1 MNSRKRHTK
10 FHIWVLFAAL
20 GSMTFVITTVLS
32 QQSSAW
38 PQWGHDQQHTGT
50 VNVAGQNLNKILANI
65 VYDPFVE
72 QEKAPENGDGDLLIH
87 YQTPLVDGNDVY
99 MEFKTGTY
107 TSITTWETQT
117 WNEKKLSWRGNHL
130 VEQWSFQTNWKPV
143 PFNPAGPSWEPVF
156 HAALAGDFVYVPGAG
171 GTVYKL
177 NKSDGSVVAQY
188 NPFDPG
194 LASGM
199 FLTGPITADSSG
211 NIYFDTIKLN
221 MSNPW
226 GNDVSNSWLVK
237 ITASGAI
244 SLAQFKNIM
253 VGELGPN
260 DPCEVGFSTPPPWPP
275 TPTSVA
281 PTRDCGTVRPGINV
295 APAVGPDGTIYTIA
309 RNHFVTRYGY
319 VVAVNP
325 DLTPKWTTSMHGILN
340 DGCNVQIPPNGTP
353 GGCSVGATTG
363 VAPDTNSLPSGRV
376 LDDSTSSP
384 VVAPDGSVF
393 YGSYSRYNYAQGH
406 LLRFSSTGQFLNS
419 YIFGWDDTPAI
430 RTHGSTYSIV
440 TKDNHYGGVGS
451 YCNDPNVCPPDRTAS
466 NPGYP
471 EAYFVTS
478 LSPSLGVE
486 WMFQNTNT
494 LSCTR
499 NPDNSITCVSDHPNG
514 FEWCVN
520 APAIDSNGVT
530 YANSEDGN
538 LFAIN
543 SDGTLKQK
551 IFQQLAIGAAYTPA
565 SIGGDGKLYSQND
578 GHLYVVGK

>member
-1 MNSRKRHTK
+1 MKRRKFTQLH
-10 FHIWVLFAAL
+10 FMALLLAL
-20 GSMTFVITTVLS
+20 GGMTFVATALG
-32 QQSSAW
+32 AGW
-38 PQWGHDQQHTGT
+38 PQWGFDQEHTGA
-50 VNVAGQNLNKILANI
+50 VNVAGQKLNHILANI

-72 QEKAPENGDGDLLIH
+72 DEKAPENGDGDLLVH

-107 TSITTWETQT
+107 TSITTWETQI
-117 WNEKKLSWRGNHL
+117 WNEKKLSWVGNNL
-130 VEQWSFQTNWKPV
+130 VEQWSFQTDWKPV
-143 PFNPAGPSWEPVF
+143 PFNPPGPSWEPVF
-156 HAALAGDFVYVPGAG
+156 HATLAGNFVYVPGVG
-171 GTVYKL
+171 GTVFKL
-177 NKSDGSVVAQY
+177 NKSDGSVAARY
-188 NPFDPG
+188 NPFEDQFA
-194 LASGM
+194 ASM

-211 NIYFDTIKLN
+211 NIYFNAIKLN

-237 ITASGAI
+237 ITTSGAI

-253 VGELGPN
+253 TGEQGPN

-275 TPTSVA
+275 TPTAVA
-281 PTRDCGTVRPGINV
+281 PTRPCGTVRPGINV

-325 DLTPKWTTSMHGILN
+325 DLTPKWTASMHGILN
-340 DGCNVQIPPNGTP
+340 DGCNVEIPPNGTP

-471 EAYFVTS
+471 EAFFVTS
-478 LSPSLGVE
+478 LSPSLTVE

-499 NPDNSITCVSDHPNG
+499 NPDNSVTCVSDHPHG

-520 APAIDSNGVT
+520 APAIDNNGVT

-543 SDGTLKQK
+543 SNGTLKQK

-578 GHLYVVGK
+578 GHLYVVGN

>member
-1 MNSRKRHTK
+1 MTRRYSRVRTL
-10 FHIWVLFAAL
+10 VLLVPVAVATVFV
-20 GSMTFVITTVLS
+20 GSVLS
-32 QQSSAW
+32 QSGGAW
-38 PQWGHDQQHTGT
+38 PEWGHDASHTGAVT
-50 VNVAGQNLNKILANI
+50 VAGQNLNTILADI
-65 VYDPFVE
+65 VYDPFVD

-107 TSITTWETQT
+107 TSIATWETQT
-117 WNEKKLSWRGNHL
+117 WNEKKLSWVSGSL
-130 VEQWSFQTNWKPV
+130 VEQWNFVSDWKPV

-156 HAALAGDFVYVPGAG
+156 HATLAGSFVYVPGAG
-171 GTVYKL
+171 GTVFKL
-177 NKSDGSVVAQY
+177 NKSNGSLVARF
-188 NPFDPG
+188 NPFDTEVV
-194 LASGM
+194 SNM

-211 NIYFDTIKLN
+211 NIYYNTLKLN
-221 MSNPW
+221 KNNPW
-226 GNDVSNSWLVK
+226 GTDVINAWLVK
-237 ITASGAI
+237 ITSSGAV
-244 SLAQFKNIM
+244 SSAQFKNVM
-253 VGELGPN
+253 SGEMGPN
-260 DPCEVGFSTPPPWPP
+260 DDCEVGFPTPPPWPP
-275 TPTSVA
+275 SPTAVA
-281 PTRDCGTVRPGINV
+281 PTIKCGDVRPGINV

-319 VVAVNP
+319 VVAVNS
-325 DLTPKWTTSMHGILN
+325 DLTPKWTATMHGILN

-384 VVAPDGSVF
+384 VVAPDGSIL

-430 RTHGSTYSIV
+430 RTHGSTYSII
-440 TKDNHYGGVGS
+440 TKDNHYGDVGS
-451 YCNDPNVCPPDRTAS
+451 YCNDPVVCPPDRTAS

-478 LSPSLGVE
+478 LSPSLTVE
-486 WMFQNTNT
+486 WMYQNTNT

-499 NPDNSITCVSDHPNG
+499 HPDNSVTCVSDHPAG

-543 SDGTLKQK
+543 SNGTLKQN

-565 SIGGDGKLYSQND
+565 SIGGDGKIYSQND
-578 GHLYVVGK
+578 GHLYVVGN